1 MVYYTTISG
10 WMVDYFVRFLD
21 GSFHGLSPQEVAKAF
36 DSMVADP
43 VEMVIFMGINV
54 LVGFLV

>member
-1 MVYYTTISG
+1 
-10 WMVDYFVRFLD
+10 MVDYFVRFLD

-43 VEMVIFMGINV
+43 VE
-54 LVGFLV
+54 